1 MTENCVLYT
10 RNSKDRANISPA
22 AQRTELREFAK
33 RKGYKIVREF
43 SDAAVSA
50 NDSPPQFAAMLRE
63 LNNAPR
69 IVCDSAD

>member
-10 RNSKDRANISPA
+10 RNSKDRADISPA

-33 RKGYKIVREF
+33 RKGYKIVGEF

-50 NDSPPQFAAMLRE
+50 NT
-63 LNNAPR
+63 
-69 IVCDSAD
+69 